1 MSLFPLD
8 SKLALITG
16 CTGGIGYATALRLA
30 RSGCSIAIHYHRN
43 QSKAMQIIEQ
53 INALNSSLNPP
64 TPIRAQAFQ
73 ADLGDLN
80 DVRRLHAEVLDQMG
94 NLDILFN
101 NAGITGKRIGREG
114 VIEDVSVENFTE
126 TWTTNVAQ
134 CYLLAQLCI
143 PHMRGQQ
150 YGRIIF
156 TSSVATTGLVSPQYA
171 SSKSA
176 LHGLMHWIAN
186 RYVKDGITSN
196 VVAPAFITGTEMAF
210 DIPPAA
216 LKMVPMERWGTTEE
230 VASCVELLVNNAYM
244 TNKIIALDGGMVP
257 SAF

>member
-53 INALNSSLNPP
+53 INTLNSSLNPP

-156 TSSVATTGLVSPQYA
+156 TSSVATS
-171 SSKSA
+171 
-176 LHGLMHWIAN
+176 
-186 RYVKDGITSN
+186 TSN
-196 VVAPAFITGTEMAF
+196 TIALITFPGNIIVHNSWPRQPPIRIIQVAFITGTEMAL